1 MDPNPY
7 QSPMLPSKPANSKP
21 PSQVGTDW
29 FALGGLFVGSI
40 ASVVTGSILAANSAY
55 RPLTANRY
63 RMSLLVIGII
73 AITTIGSW
81 VLGRIVRRNR
91 VGTASSSE

>member
-1 MDPNPY
+1 
-7 QSPMLPSKPANSKP
+7 MLPSKPANSKP

-40 ASVVTGSILAANSAY
+40 ASVVTGSILAANSDY

-63 RMSLLVIGII
+63 RMSLIIGII

-81 VLGRIVRRNR
+81 VLGRIIRRQSG
-91 VGTASSSE
+91 GTESNSE